1 MQCIKKPSSTFMH
14 LFDEIL
20 YYSFSL
26 GQRDEPRKN
35 WKYQDLKI
43 PAQDLRTA
51 LIMRNICL
59 GQYVK
64 TKPIPVTYLQVQ
76 VFNLKFIRGVTIY
89 KRELRRGYG
98 YVKPYFRKLKEMSY
112 EQVLKELKFDN

>member
-1 MQCIKKPSSTFMH
+1 MQYIKNPISTIMH
-14 LFDEIL
+14 LFDEIM
-20 YYSFSL
+20 YFSFTI
-26 GQRDEPRKN
+26 GQISEPRKN

-43 PAQDLRTA
+43 PAQNLKTA

-64 TKPIPVTYLQVQ
+64 TKPIPVTFLQVQ
-76 VFNLKFIRGVTIY
+76 VFSLKFIRGVTIY

-98 YVKPYFRKLKEMSY
+98 YVKPYYRKLKEMTY
-112 EQVLKELKFDN
+112 HQVLEELKLHV